1 MHGLS
6 ERIHELCTRTPQHGL
21 LLFHERKTAWD
32 ILNKWV
38 FWCVAQRAAAEWSGP
53 HLPACAEPLIPSL
66 DNQDT
71 AIWLAK
77 QLVTSYSLADESALK
92 LAQDLLGEARR
103 AASGVAVELK
113 RSVERWRMRVLGG
126 KTKLSDATLG
136 VEMKPDQKDPL
147 VSVVLRW
154 APWNAAGATAEDG
167 RSEHRVQLYT
177 GHYEKMK
184 QAYEAAGHP
193 TGLLHAR
200 MFAVVCRYDG
210 LSEDKSAYQVQASL
224 RPRVS
229 PATPPRSRRDLARAS
244 PHPHA
249 PRPGRRRCRAR

>member
-1 MHGLS
+1 MTPS
-6 ERIHELCTRTPQHGL
+6 VPHE
-21 LLFHERKTAWD
+21 D
-32 ILNKWV
+32 
-38 FWCVAQRAAAEWSGP
+38 AAAIGQDINAILVKSELEVLVETTELPVPLKSDNAATLRAFRSGLTRALRE
-53 HLPACAEPLIPSL
+53 HAG
-66 DNQDT
+66 
-71 AIWLAK
+71 
-77 QLVTSYSLADESALK
+77 SLADESALK

-136 VEMKPDQKDPL
+136 VEMKPDHDDL

-154 APWNAAGATAEDG
+154 VPWNAAGATAEDG

-210 LSEDKSAYQVQASL
+210 LSEDKSAYQVQASR